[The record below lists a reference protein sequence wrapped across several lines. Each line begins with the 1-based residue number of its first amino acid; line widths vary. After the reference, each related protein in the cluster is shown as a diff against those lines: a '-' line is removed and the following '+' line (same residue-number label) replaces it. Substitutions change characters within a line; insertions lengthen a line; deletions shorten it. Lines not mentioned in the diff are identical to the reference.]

1 LKYQLQELHHPIS
14 IRQHACPWHR
24 HGKDRSS
31 ECMTH
36 LGGETLTD
44 PAEVDWLAIKVT
56 WPSEA
61 VNRFYGS
68 SSSSENNGP
77 GRKVSFLFSFGRS
90 YPNLFGHG
98 LHQEE
103 QEQNMDSGIQ
113 ERLTSL
119 TRTTEKLVG
128 SVETASQ
135 ETV

>member
-1 LKYQLQELHHPIS
+1 
-14 IRQHACPWHR
+14 
-24 HGKDRSS
+24 
-31 ECMTH
+31 MTH

-119 TRTTEKLVG
+119 TRTAEKLVG